1 MNFNNKV
8 KKNNDDMK
16 NWYIDRYASISIQRN
31 FLIIF
36 SIIVAMCTFVCLLI
50 IKSIQDGED
59 KEPYLIEYDKST
71 Y

>member
-16 NWYIDRYASISIQRN
+16 NWYSDRYASISIQRN

-50 IKSIQDGED
+50 IK
-59 KEPYLIEYDKST
+59 
-71 Y
+71 